1 MEFCPGIYE
10 HAAALIGR
18 IPWEVSRSTDLLVEA
33 HHAAWASY
41 GHRLVVVGIDVYNVE
56 PEALGAEVGEPPGNN
71 VPAIIRHPLEEL
83 GDLMNLPAFSA
94 QAGRFPMILDA
105 ARALV
110 PLCGAAE
117 IRVPVCGPMAFANGL
132 LGMENLL
139 IGLMEDPQ
147 AAMEALDRLVSH
159 QTGYL
164 RAIAEVGVRPVFFE
178 SGTTPPLMSAAMF
191 EEIEVPL
198 LRRLFDSAS
207 AIFGE
212 RPPCIIGGDAAPIA
226 RAFLEAEPG
235 YVIAP
240 SETDQVGFIRTAS
253 AFPAIHVR
261 VNMAATLLASGNWQ
275 ALEQEARR
283 ALPRADRIPPWAA
296 GWFPARPPRKPS
308 AACAPS
314 SNHSAHEFHNPT
326 RNSSRDR
333 RLFDGFV
340 WRQTWSI

>member
-18 IPWEVSRSTDLLVEA
+18 SPWEVSRSTDLLVEA
-33 HHAAWASY
+33 HHAAWTSY

-71 VPAIIRHPLEEL
+71 VPAIGRHPLEEL
-83 GDLMNLPAFSA
+83 GDLTNLPAFNA
-94 QAGRFPMILDA
+94 RVGRFPMILDA

-110 PLCGAAE
+110 PLCTGAE
-117 IRVPVCGPMAFANGL
+117 VRVPVCGPMAFANGL

-147 AAMEALDRLVSH
+147 AAMETLDRLVSH

-164 RAIAEVGVRPVFFE
+164 RAIAEAGVRPVFFE

-198 LRRLFDSAS
+198 LKRLFETAF

-226 RAFLEAEPG
+226 RAFLETEPG

-240 SETDQVGFIRTAS
+240 SETDQAGFMNIAS
-253 AFPAIHVR
+253 AFPNTHVR
-261 VNMAATLLASGNWQ
+261 VNMAATLLASGDWQ
-275 ALEQEARR
+275 SLEQEARR
-283 ALPRADRIPPWAA
+283 AAGLAA
-296 GWFPARPPRKPS
+296 SRP
-308 AACAPS
+308 
-314 SNHSAHEFHNPT
+314 
-326 RNSSRDR
+326 NSSVGCGVVPFEAAPETIRHLR
-333 RLFDGFV
+333 AFIESLHL
-340 WRQTWSI
+340 